1 LQMNCKY
8 SCLGCKQILKLNT
21 REEHIKNLCEYR
33 PCPCPVPGCMKYKDL
48 KHALQQHLENEHGV
62 HMIPFE
68 WNNTSGVY
76 EAEISMRVP
85 IASLTGLVLY
95 NGDEKVR
102 LLLHSEAIVNLGHLF
117 YCTTFEDH
125 AVKYDIKVDLN
136 HDGQS
141 FAVVV
146 NALAENT
153 HHIQNWKRYAFIF
166 PREDGDLDVKL
177 RVFLINR

>member
-1 LQMNCKY
+1 MNCKY

-21 REEHIKNLCEYR
+21 REEHIKNLCKYR

-62 HMIPFE
+62 HLIPFE

-95 NGDEKVR
+95 NGDEEVR
-102 LLLHSEAIVNLGHLF
+102 LLLHSEAIVKPWTSLLLHHFWRPSSKIWHQSWFKSWWTVCCCGGHCF
-117 YCTTFEDH
+117 SRKHSPCTELEEICLH
-125 AVKYDIKVDLN
+125 
-136 HDGQS
+136 
-141 FAVVV
+141 
-146 NALAENT
+146 
-153 HHIQNWKRYAFIF
+153 F
-166 PREDGDLDVKL
+166 P
-177 RVFLINR
+177 